1 MIKSTKKVLSLLL
14 SIVMIISLFT
24 GLEISSFAE
33 DDILSYLTY
42 KIVDG
47 KVMITDCDESI
58 SGDVVIPDTIE
69 GYPVT
74 IIGAAAFNN
83 CTEITSVTIPDSV
96 TLIGD
101 WVFAACTG
109 LTSVTIPDSVEAISY
124 RAFSNCTRLT
134 NITIPDSVISISDFA
149 FSGCE
154 KLTDI
159 TIPDSV
165 TFIGDYV
172 FSACTNLT
180 NITISDSV
188 ISIGAESFK
197 NTAYYNKESNWENN
211 ILYIGKYLITA
222 KHDIT
227 ECTVKD
233 GTLVIARGAFGRCTE
248 LTSITIPDSVT
259 CIGPEAFNN
268 TAYYS
273 NESNWKNNVLYIGK
287 YLIAAKPDI
296 AECTVKDGTAA
307 IADGTFLGCTKLKDI
322 KISNSVKHIGL
333 LTFYGCTGLASITIP
348 DSATTIDYSAFYGC
362 TGLTSITIPDSV
374 TTIGNGAFYGCTGLT
389 SITIPDSVIK
399 IGDYAFGIN
408 SINNSGYELIDGF
421 TIYGYKGSEAEV
433 YANKYGINFVS
444 TSVIGKEDLVVNND
458 SIKVN
463 SENDYATI
471 STGISADELKE
482 MIENDDFVIV
492 DKNGTEISKNA
503 LVGTGA
509 KIQVINKD
517 GNIVNEYT
525 VIVPTDI
532 DGNGKT
538 TAADARLAL
547 RASAKIDT
555 INGIYAVAADANN
568 DKKITAMDARTI
580 LRKAAGLE

>member
-14 SIVMIISLFT
+14 SVVMIISLFT
-24 GLEISSFAE
+24 VLEISSFAE

-188 ISIGAESFK
+188 ISIGAEAFE

-296 AECTVKDGTAA
+296 TECTVKYGTAA

-322 KISNSVKHIGL
+322 KIADSVKHIGL

-374 TTIGNGAFYGCTGLT
+374 TTIGNGAFYGCTRLT

-408 SINNSGYELIDGF
+408 AINNSGYELVDGF

-471 STGISADELKE
+471 STGISADELTE
-482 MIENDDFVIV
+482 TIENDDFVFV
-492 DKNGTEISKNA
+492 DKNGAVLSGNA

-509 KIQVINKD
+509 RIQLKNND
-517 GNIVNEYT
+517 GFVTEYT

-555 INGIYAVAADANN
+555 IDGIYAVAADVSN
-568 DKKITAMDARTI
+568 DGRVTAMDARTI